1 MGSYVEHNRTTT
13 TSTVCY
19 SLCVGLFLLLLFV
32 FFFVLFS
39 FSSLTPSSYQRNN
52 ISFMATFERVKINN
66 IYMRVCESD
75 SFFLFFSFLLSFSK
89 FDASVVF
96 FSSPHIYL
104 LRPGN
109 IHINNQALTSLFLSS
124 FFLFYYSDAKERE
137 EEKNEVKNKERT
149 NK

>member
-19 SLCVGLFLLLLFV
+19 SLCVGLFLLL
-32 FFFVLFS
+32 FFFFFFILFS
-39 FSSLTPSSYQRNN
+39 FSPLTPSSYQRNN

-66 IYMRVCESD
+66 ISMRICESD
-75 SFFLFFSFLLSFSK
+75 SFFLSFFLSFSK

-96 FSSPHIYL
+96 FSSPS
-104 LRPGN
+104 N

-124 FFLFYYSDAKERE
+124 FFVFFFFFFIYIFRCEGKRRE
-137 EEKNEVKNKERT
+137 KKTR
-149 NK
+149 